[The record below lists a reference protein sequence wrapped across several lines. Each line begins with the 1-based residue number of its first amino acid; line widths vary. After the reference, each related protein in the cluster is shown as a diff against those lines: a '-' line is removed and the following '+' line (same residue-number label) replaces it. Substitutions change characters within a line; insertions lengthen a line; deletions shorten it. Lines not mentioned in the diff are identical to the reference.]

1 MKTLSLFICAII
13 FSAVTP
19 IPVQADTGSRI
30 VTGNVVANRTV
41 TLATRIMGRITQVH
55 AEEGD
60 LVSTGQ
66 VIVEIDDTEHRAS
79 LRSAEAAKERAQAE
93 LEHRKRIKKRFGKL
107 ANKKVT
113 SQDAIDEAEY
123 ALQVAQA
130 NLKAA
135 QAEIDGIHS
144 KLRETRIKVPFDAV
158 IITKYTEIGHVTQ
171 PGEPLYQIQ
180 DQSKLKFRA
189 RIKEE
194 DLAHISVNDSALI
207 TVSALDDKPIIAS
220 VIRVIPSGDERHT
233 FIVEL
238 ALPVKPGLFPGMFGK
253 AQFNH

>member
-1 MKTLSLFICAII
+1 MKILPLFICSVILSTI
-13 FSAVTP
+13 TPVAVK
-19 IPVQADTGSRI
+19 ADTGSRI

-55 AEEGD
+55 AEEGEM
-60 LVSTGQ
+60 VSTGQ
-66 VIVEIDDTEHRAS
+66 VIVEIDDTEHRAK
-79 LRSAEAAKERAQAE
+79 LRSAEAAIERAQAE
-93 LEHRKRIKKRFGKL
+93 LEHRKRIKNRLGKL

-130 NLKAA
+130 NVKAA

-144 KLRETRIKVPFDAV
+144 ELLETRIKVPFDAV
-158 IITKYTEIGHVTQ
+158 VITRYTETGHVTQ

-194 DLAHISVNDSALI
+194 DLAHISVNDSAQI
-207 TVSALDDKPIIAS
+207 TISALDDTPIIAS

>member
-1 MKTLSLFICAII
+1 MKILSLFLCSV
-13 FSAVTP
+13 FLSTVTP
-19 IPVQADTGSRI
+19 VPVQADTGSRI
-30 VTGNVVANRTV
+30 VTGSVVANRTV
-41 TLATRIMGRITQVH
+41 TLATRIMGRITRVH
-55 AEEGD
+55 AEEGEM
-60 LVSTGQ
+60 VSTGQ
-66 VIVEIDDTEHRAS
+66 VIVEIDDTEHRAT
-79 LRSAEAAKERAQAE
+79 LRSAEAVKERTQAE
-93 LEHRKRIKKRFGKL
+93 LEHRKRIKNRLGKL

-135 QAEIDGIHS
+135 QAEIDGIHA
-144 KLRETRIKVPFDAV
+144 KLLETRIKVPFDAV
-158 IITKYTEIGHVTQ
+158 VITRYTETGHVTQ

-189 RIKEE
+189 RIKEA
-194 DLAHISVNDSALI
+194 DLAHISVNDSAQI
-207 TVSALDDKPIIAS
+207 TISALDNKPITAS

>member
-1 MKTLSLFICAII
+1 MKILSLFICSII
-13 FSAVTP
+13 YSAVTP

-93 LEHRKRIKKRFGKL
+93 LEHRNRIKKRFGKL
-107 ANKKVT
+107 ANKKMT

-144 KLRETRIKVPFDAV
+144 KLIETRIKVPFDAV

-171 PGEPLYQIQ
+171 PGEPLYLIQ

-207 TVSALDDKPIIAS
+207 TVSALDDKPITAS